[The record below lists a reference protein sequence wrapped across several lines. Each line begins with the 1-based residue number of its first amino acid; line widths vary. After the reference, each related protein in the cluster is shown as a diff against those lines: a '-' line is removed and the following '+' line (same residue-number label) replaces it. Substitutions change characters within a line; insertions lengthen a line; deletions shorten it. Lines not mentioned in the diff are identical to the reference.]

1 MTKVPWVI
9 QRKIKQI
16 NTLAEQY
23 IEDIRYF
30 LTEGVVAPTKAL
42 SFHFNGV
49 ACFTKGKLGKKY
61 QFGRCIQLG
70 RIDGNFL
77 LVTNQRLFI

>member
-1 MTKVPWVI
+1 MTKVPWGI

-42 SFHFNGV
+42 SFQWSCLFYKRE
-49 ACFTKGKLGKKY
+49 TWKKVSIWTMHSI
-61 QFGRCIQLG
+61 R
-70 RIDGNFL
+70 
-77 LVTNQRLFI
+77 TH

>member
-1 MTKVPWVI
+1 MPWGI

-30 LTEGVVAPTKAL
+30 LTEGVAAPTKAL
-42 SFHFNGV
+42 SFHLNGV

-61 QFGRCIQLG
+61 
-70 RIDGNFL
+70 
-77 LVTNQRLFI
+77 